1 MEVSL
6 ASSMKRKVVFIILFC
21 FLTSF
26 LVFAKMNFKFNK
38 QLGVSSFNKL
48 YIYRFEVGK
57 GWQEDKASYEQKKAV
72 WDLLDNMISNMPPPK
87 LKSEYTILGGY
98 KSFYF
103 KNKDFR
109 TEVYL
114 DDYGNDEL
122 FITVYNL
129 GKDGIERDVKYFTLS
144 TRTAEKIPN
153 GHINRLAEYRL
164 KK

>member
-1 MEVSL
+1 
-6 ASSMKRKVVFIILFC
+6 MKRKIVLIILFC
-21 FLTSF
+21 FLALF

-38 QLGVSSFNKL
+38 QLGISSFNEL

-72 WDLLDNMISNMPPPK
+72 WSLLDSMLPSMPKTKPK
-87 LKSEYTILGGY
+87 NEYALLGGY

-103 KNKDFR
+103 KNKNSK
-109 TEVYL
+109 TEFIL

-129 GKDGIERDVKYFTLS
+129 TQDGIGQDVKYFTSS
-144 TRTAEKIPN
+144 THIAEKILN
-153 GHINRLAEYRL
+153 VNINQMA
-164 KK
+164 K